1 MGIRL
6 VTGGVRSGK
15 SRFAESLCMD
25 AGNVTYIATGTAEDE
40 EMRARI
46 EIHRQR
52 RPAHWNVV
60 EEPFDLAQAIGQI
73 PPEHQVLLDSVT
85 TWVSYGL
92 SVFGEKEWS
101 RRVERETESWLK
113 SLEQRETVIV
123 TDEIGLGGVAMHPV
137 SRAFQDT
144 LGWVNQKIAGQANE
158 VWLVIAGI
166 PWRVKK

>member
-25 AGNVTYIATGTAEDE
+25 AGKVTYIATGTAGDE

-46 EIHRQR
+46 ELHRQR
-52 RPAHWNVV
+52 RPAHWDVV
-60 EEPFDLAQAIGQI
+60 EEPYNLVQAIGQI
-73 PPEHQVLLDSVT
+73 PQEHHVLLDSVT

-92 SVFGEKEWS
+92 TTFGENEWS
-101 RRVERETESWLK
+101 RRLERETELWLK
-113 SLEQRETVIV
+113 SLEQRHTVIV
-123 TDEIGLGGVAMHPV
+123 TDEIGLGGVAMHPL
-137 SRAFQDT
+137 SRAFQDA
-144 LGWVNQKIAGQANE
+144 LGWVNQEIARQANE
-158 VWLVIAGI
+158 VWMVIAGI